1 MYIPAHTQIEK
12 LFSFHKKLCCQF
24 GHVMKLCCL
33 CLPDDTADN
42 IDQKDSVRS
51 QTYETYDSARID
63 PATGYETFISSDS
76 NNSSLSNKHK
86 KTLSK
91 GNRLSL
97 TNKRKRT
104 DTNNTTTNSSG
115 QPHKKLSE
123 ISSSTRSNTTR
134 TKTPKS
140 TNSDLYI
147 SANTHIKH
155 NRIDTNLA
163 QKYYNDILLNKEEEE
178 ELVEEDILIQEQE
191 YIEEQRLSIV
201 DSGSDTQT
209 EIEQEQEQQPEQQE
223 QVKHNNNHKNNNMTT
238 TGITNIN
245 EPEQM
250 ERASTNTIPT
260 TSIIRSS
267 SKIFDED
274 YIFKYLNGQ
283 INSAKSYYDLHNLIH
298 HLLPIN
304 ELKKILSNQLTKLRD
319 KYKQTNA
326 NIYKQTK
333 ENINKD
339 KNSSSSKS
347 LKKTDRS
354 TLQQLYLQ
362 SASLEEVFSD
372 DILVNIV
379 RFLPSDHYQRI
390 PCISRNFRSI
400 MKKYHTIYQQYT
412 VNVALDNLLL
422 NNDGVLW
429 IVINHSIKSI
439 RIIHRIKNGS
449 STAVIPRNDS
459 MSIRREFEENVVLND
474 PNAIKYEI
482 RTEDDITDKVPFLW
496 YHCKKWNIQSMKKIK
511 RRSYFSRDSSQRVPS
526 MNSLGNRSIG
536 GNTQFLGDYTRIRM
550 NNSPLMQDDESS
562 AQNPAS
568 PQTPSPYTPD
578 QNVAGVTIPHN
589 SNNSGDPTYHI
600 MINETPTT
608 TTSILGDNSTSMTMT
623 GLPMTGLHHGTSTP
637 IADIMQQQQDDTNLF
652 VAILNK
658 SSNHIESLCIDN
670 IVDKDGSKW
679 TMLNKLK
686 LYKILNH
693 LCINQAIHSNILDS
707 WLNTKAQ
714 LSKIKYLELSHLNTI
729 NIDKLKQLMINLTN
743 LLVFDCYC
751 NNNMNESGDFYTI
764 KFPASLQFLRL
775 QFVGNSFQIDLSECN
790 NLCALYLNDTYS
802 DSPHLNTIFSND
814 QHSSNTNNESSEDN
828 KLNGNHSNAA
838 SKEIYDNIIW
848 PINGSG
854 IECLL
859 LEQAMDD
866 VHNMNMNTSVPLYI
880 NEWYHA
886 LKINN
891 SIPVRCVR
899 FITHPFIERKKPMM
913 TKRQSSAASATD
925 DEYDDVPD
933 PPTLMNGAH
942 VRLSAS
948 PGPTFLTSN
957 RFTDDNYGDPLKY
970 DRDKTSF
977 IKLEELKKIA
987 FKSYKKSHKNHHY
1000 VHDIVKVLDG
1010 DEDHLYRGYLWELLL
1025 RLKLRAKQDNIN
1037 NIDSIDNEI
1046 DYKKEF
1052 EEQLQIY
1059 QNWFSI
1065 GIGNWIRECG
1075 ADFHKY
1081 NFHQSSLKFL
1091 HPYSVSFR
1099 NNRSTGW

>member
-1 MYIPAHTQIEK
+1 MQSIAKFI
-12 LFSFHKKLCCQF
+12 C
-24 GHVMKLCCL
+24 VCL
-33 CLPDDTADN
+33 ADETADTP
-42 IDQKDSVRS
+42 DVDTVRS
-51 QTYETYDSARID
+51 HTFETYDSSRID
-63 PATGYETFISSDS
+63 PVTGYETFISSDS
-76 NNSSLSNKHK
+76 NHSQSHKHQ

-91 GNRLSL
+91 G
-97 TNKRKRT
+97 NKRKRT
-104 DTNNTTTNSSG
+104 DTNNR
-115 QPHKKLSE
+115 PHTKLSE
-123 ISSSTRSNTTR
+123 ISSSTRSIT

-147 SANTHIKH
+147 STNTHIKH

-163 QKYYNDILLNKEEEE
+163 QKYYKDILLNKEEEE
-178 ELVEEDILIQEQE
+178 EE
-191 YIEEQRLSIV
+191 IEEIEEERLSIV
-201 DSGSDTQT
+201 DSGSESNT
-209 EIEQEQEQQPEQQE
+209 EIEIEQKQEQ
-223 QVKHNNNHKNNNMTT
+223 MTT
-238 TGITNIN
+238 TKITQDIDNK
-245 EPEQM
+245 
-250 ERASTNTIPT
+250 RASIPT

-326 NIYKQTK
+326 NIYKQTHDD
-333 ENINKD
+333 IDKD
-339 KNSSSSKS
+339 KNRSSS
-347 LKKTDRS
+347 KKTDRS

-379 RFLPSDHYQRI
+379 RFLPSSHYQRL
-390 PCISRNFRSI
+390 PCISHTFKSI
-400 MKKYHTIYQQYT
+400 MQKYPTLYQQYT

-429 IVINHSIKSI
+429 IVINHNMKSI
-439 RIIHRIKNGS
+439 RIIHKINKTGS
-449 STAVIPRNDS
+449 TTAIIGRNDS
-459 MSIRREFEENVVLND
+459 MSIRREFEENNVLND
-474 PNAIKYEI
+474 PNNIKYEI
-482 RTEDDITDKVPFLW
+482 RTEKDITDKVPFLW
-496 YHCKKWNIQSMKKIK
+496 YHCKKWNIQSLKKIK
-511 RRSYFSRDSSQRVPS
+511 RRSYFSRDSSQRILS

-536 GNTQFLGDYTRIRM
+536 GNTQFLGDYTRIRL
-550 NNSPLMQDDESS
+550 NNSPLMQDDES
-562 AQNPAS
+562 NGLS
-568 PQTPSPYTPD
+568 PHTPGHTP
-578 QNVAGVTIPHN
+578 
-589 SNNSGDPTYHI
+589 GDATYHI

-608 TTSILGDNSTSMTMT
+608 TTTTTSILNDTSQSMTIA
-623 GLPMTGLHHGTSTP
+623 GLPMTNLHHGSSTP
-637 IADIMQQQQDDTNLF
+637 IQSDPMQQQYDDTNLF

-658 SSNHIESLCIDN
+658 SSNHIKSLCIDN
-670 IVDKDGSKW
+670 IIDKDGAKW
-679 TMLNKLK
+679 SMLKELK

-707 WLNTKAQ
+707 WLNTKEQ
-714 LSKIKYLELSHLNTI
+714 LTKIKYLELSHLNNI
-729 NIDKLKQLMINLTN
+729 NVDKLKQLIENLTN

-751 NNNMNESGDFYTI
+751 NNNMNENGDFYTI
-764 KFPASLQFLRL
+764 KFPASIQFLRL
-775 QFVGNSFQIDLSECN
+775 QFVGNSFQIDLSQCN

-802 DSPHLNTIFSND
+802 DSPHLNTIFSNGNND
-814 QHSSNTNNESSEDN
+814 SSDDN
-828 KLNGNHSNAA
+828 KISHQNST
-838 SKEIYDNIIW
+838 SKEVYDNIIW
-848 PINGSG
+848 PINGSV

-866 VHNMNMNTSVPLYI
+866 VHNINMNNSIPLYI

-899 FITHPFIERKKPMM
+899 FITHPFIERKIGKKPNM

-925 DEYDDVPD
+925 DESEDVPD
-933 PPTLMNGAH
+933 PPQLMNGAH

-948 PGPTFLTSN
+948 PGPTFLASN
-957 RFTDDNYGDPLKY
+957 RFNDDNYGDPFKY
-970 DRDKTSF
+970 ERDKTSF
-977 IKLEELKKIA
+977 ISLEELKKIA
-987 FKSYKKSHKNHHY
+987 FKSDHGLHTNHNY
-1000 VHDIVKVLDG
+1000 VHNIIKVLDG
-1010 DEDHLYRGYLWELLL
+1010 DDDHLYRGYLWELLL
-1025 RLKLRAKQDNIN
+1025 RLKLKSTSN
-1037 NIDSIDNEI
+1037 
-1046 DYKKEF
+1046 KKEF

-1059 QNWFSI
+1059 QNWFSV

-1099 NNRSTGW
+1099 NIRSTGW